1 LLCFWSNK
9 ISRLSINPI
18 FQLTFKKLHL
28 ILELAKQ
35 NIYKVVDEC
44 KATISFGNGKI
55 YFKKSNVES
64 LKDYDSKTYMI
75 ECKYNQE
82 HGLMHDCNVKVKSI

>member
-28 ILELAKQ
+28 ILELA
-35 NIYKVVDEC
+35 NLLVSEVGDRLDEVEE
-44 KATISFGNGKI
+44 ASITVTEDLDRT
-55 YFKKSNVES
+55 SNV
-64 LKDYDSKTYMI
+64 LDSFVSKLDSVVYTI
-75 ECKYNQE
+75 
-82 HGLMHDCNVKVKSI
+82 

>member
-28 ILELAKQ
+28 ILELARENKLER
-35 NIYKVVDEC
+35 VDEIVGI
-44 KATISFGNGKI
+44 KIFNYIGEMQDEHQEMISSSQKHYTLFDKYSSI
-55 YFKKSNVES
+55 SS
-64 LKDYDSKTYMI
+64 LEPLNSTCSDRFLI
-75 ECKYNQE
+75 
-82 HGLMHDCNVKVKSI
+82 